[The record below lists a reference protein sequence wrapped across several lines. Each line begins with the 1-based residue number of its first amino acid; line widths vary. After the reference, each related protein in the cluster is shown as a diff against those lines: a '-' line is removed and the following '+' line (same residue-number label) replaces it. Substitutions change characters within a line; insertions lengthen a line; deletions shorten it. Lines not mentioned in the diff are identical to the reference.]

1 MRASISSTPAPLV
14 PQLVSAATPVDA
26 TGPPRKKPKSAAP
39 AAGSVSVSVAAS
51 ASSPAASGSANA
63 SSTPGSTIIKFKT
76 PKAPSAGQG
85 QGGGTEATPSPE
97 TDELGR
103 VVRGRAGG
111 VKAEK
116 ATRASALA
124 DAADSWGSAA
134 SPWLAAVAASAT
146 SRSVGT
152 GLGVGVGGLGGYGS
166 SGVGGGGGLGL
177 SLPAT
182 AVDDDA
188 DESENHQAGRVKRV
202 GSGMKHMSDSGYAGH
217 SSSFLANASHTV
229 AVNDADMFPYA
240 GPLLAATRPRVVRWQ
255 TQTPQPH

>member
-1 MRASISSTPAPLV
+1 
-14 PQLVSAATPVDA
+14 
-26 TGPPRKKPKSAAP
+26 
-39 AAGSVSVSVAAS
+39 
-51 ASSPAASGSANA
+51 
-63 SSTPGSTIIKFKT
+63 
-76 PKAPSAGQG
+76 
-85 QGGGTEATPSPE
+85 
-97 TDELGR
+97 
-103 VVRGRAGG
+103 
-111 VKAEK
+111 
-116 ATRASALA
+116 
-124 DAADSWGSAA
+124 
-134 SPWLAAVAASAT
+134 
-146 SRSVGT
+146 
-152 GLGVGVGGLGGYGS
+152 VGVGGLGGYGS

-255 TQTPQPH
+255 TQTPQPHWQMVCNLPILCCWLIFFIFFICRLSFIYQPAFPAIVPVRASWFHLDHIHEHERAHFAAWFRRLKGTDRWHPESDDR